1 MNCRL
6 ALEQI
11 MKEKGI
17 AQKDLAALVGMK
29 RQTNVSEAFKRDMKV
44 SLVARFADA
53 LGYELVL
60 VKKKSGRKEDGRIKI
75 DWSKPDESKGDD
87 E

>member
-6 ALEQI
+6 SLEHI

-17 AQKDLAALVGMK
+17 TQKDLAALVGMK

-60 VKKKSGRKEDGRIKI
+60 VKEKGGRKEDGRIKI

>member
-1 MNCRL
+1 
-6 ALEQI
+6 

-17 AQKDLAALVGMK
+17 VQKDLAKLVGMK

-60 VKKKSGRKEDGRIKI
+60 VPKKKGRKEDGRIKI
-75 DWSKPDESKGDD
+75 DWSKPGAGKGD
-87 E
+87 EE

>member
-17 AQKDLAALVGMK
+17 VQKDLAKLVGMK
-29 RQTNVSEAFKRDMKV
+29 RQTNVSEA
-44 SLVARFADA
+44 LN
-53 LGYELVL
+53 G
-60 VKKKSGRKEDGRIKI
+60 I
-75 DWSKPDESKGDD
+75 
-87 E
+87 